1 MNKSQRL
8 ANIVCIFLGKSKE
21 NCTEEPSVYSEQ
33 VNLVDAMLNHDSNVL
48 DGQPSLKITESSKNV
63 EC

>member
-1 MNKSQRL
+1 M
-8 ANIVCIFLGKSKE
+8 ANIVRIFLGKSNE
-21 NCTEEPSVYSEQ
+21 NCTEDPSMYSEQ
-33 VNLVDAMLNHDSNVL
+33 VNPVDAMLHYDSNVL